1 VRQGRSVA
9 DAAADAGARHVVYG
23 SAGVGRSGTGVGQWE
38 SKLRVK
44 EHMLSRGLPLTVLR
58 PMALMELMTDKDFYP
73 ALSTWHTM
81 PSLAGPDTKIVWLA
95 ADDLGAV
102 AAKAFADPEGF
113 VGRDVAL
120 ASDVRSIAECRELYR
135 AAAGRP
141 PRSFPV
147 PVWMF
152 ERMAGKDL
160 AVMWRWLRTA
170 DLDLDVAPTL
180 ALHPGAMTVERWLL
194 RRFGKDE
201 GARTA
206 EARDAR
212 AAARPTTSPPDSVG
226 LGGRGPRPT
235 GSEARPDP
243 GEVRCRRHCG
253 GRRPRRAPG
262 RRAPHANAPARS
274 HGRTPL
280 HDLQRHEDVH
290 RGVVP
295 AAAGGRRARP
305 RRPVGPLVPARAEG
319 RAHHPPPAA
328 RPHRRHPGLRR
339 PRRLPPGRPGDAL
352 AG

>member
-1 VRQGRSVA
+1 MGTPARGIIAVLGATGRMGGATARHLLEAGWRVRAITRKPDGPRAGALSTAGAKVVKADMEDPATLRKAFEGTHGVFNVQNPMKSGLEAEVRQGRNVA
-9 DAAADAGARHVVYG
+9 DAAADAGVSHVVYG

-44 EHMLSRGLPLTVLR
+44 EHMLTRGLPLTVLR

-113 VGRDVAL
+113 VGRDIAL

-212 AAARPTTSPPDSVG
+212 AAARPTTSTPIAEE
-226 LGGRGPRPT
+226 RP
-235 GSEARPDP
+235 SD
-243 GEVRCRRHCG
+243 
-253 GRRPRRAPG
+253 
-262 RRAPHANAPARS
+262 
-274 HGRTPL
+274 
-280 HDLQRHEDVH
+280 
-290 RGVVP
+290 
-295 AAAGGRRARP
+295 
-305 RRPVGPLVPARAEG
+305 
-319 RAHHPPPAA
+319 HPPA
-328 RPHRRHPGLRR
+328 
-339 PRRLPPGRPGDAL
+339 
-352 AG
+352 